1 MNVEKIMKEKC
12 EIIRYPFSR
21 AYMAGIRKGLRMNL
35 TELDGVIE
43 ERLPRFRGGV
53 VSNIAPLAERRK
65 RCKRLFFE
73 GLCTAHA
80 ARTKKPARRGKAP
93 RRPAAKRE
101 HSL

>member
-1 MNVEKIMKEKC
+1 MMNVEKLLI
-12 EIIRYPFSR
+12 YPDR
-21 AYMAGIRKGLRMNL
+21 PAYMRGVRKGLRINL
-35 TELDGVIE
+35 AELEGIIE

-53 VSNIAPLAERRK
+53 VSDIAPLEERRK
-65 RCKRLFFE
+65 RCKHLFFE